1 MAGMTDSGDGG
12 NDRLIIDA
20 ETECGDNAEEVFT
33 LSVISLVL

>member
-20 ETECGDNAEEVFT
+20 ETECDNAEEVGT